1 MPRIPKIE
9 KTKRMPKVEIILV
22 TAGEL
27 AAHLFLDTE
36 RRVQQLA
43 KEGIIIKKGHGK
55 YPLDQCR
62 EGYIRW
68 LRDRSKEPETTIE
81 AVTAKERKE
90 AAQAET
96 AELQLAQLKNE
107 LFDASSVEVDWKD
120 AIATIAQ
127 KISIS
132 EFLTLDQKEAVCAI
146 LRTANDT
153 PDA

>member
-1 MPRIPKIE
+1 
-9 KTKRMPKVEIILV
+9 MPKAEIILV

-36 RRVQQLA
+36 RRIQQLA
-43 KEGIIIKKGHGK
+43 QEGIIIKKGHGK

-68 LRDRSKEPETTIE
+68 LRDRSTQPEMTME
-81 AVTAKERKE
+81 AATAKERKE

-96 AELQLAQLKNE
+96 AELELAQLKNE
-107 LFDASSVEVDWKD
+107 LFEASTVEVDWKD
-120 AIATIAQ
+120 AVATIAQ
-127 KISIS
+127 KISIA
-132 EFLTLDQKEAVCAI
+132 EFLTLEQKEAVCTI

-153 PDA
+153 ANA